1 MSINKIWGC
10 KSLNSEQIVQNA
22 IGGLKEDFRNNR
34 NCFFNEHDLH
44 HVFFCKLSQLRN
56 LVRPEYPT
64 RRRFFT
70 DKEDSN
76 EYIRGK
82 HSFPP
87 RGENVPK
94 RSRRGHYDFA
104 ILDED
109 FYSEFKGLS
118 DRFERLSSK
127 NVDTNLDQEGRKYVD
142 IAIEFKYITGQCQ
155 RENIEFCIFKLKEAE
170 EVRKKIFLV
179 FIRKEGI
186 SPERYEKIINFL
198 NKMKEESKEIE
209 MDIIEHEDDRQ
220 VLFS

>member
-1 MSINKIWGC
+1 M
-10 KSLNSEQIVQNA
+10 NSEEIVQNA
-22 IGGLKEDFRNNR
+22 IEALKEDFRKNR
-34 NCFFNEHDLH
+34 DCFFNEHDLH
-44 HVFFCKLSQLRN
+44 HVFFCKLSQLGN
-56 LVRPEYPT
+56 LVRGEYPT

-70 DKEDSN
+70 DKEDSDG
-76 EYIRGK
+76 YIRGK

-104 ILDED
+104 ILGED

-127 NVDTNLDQEGRKYVD
+127 NVDTNLDQKGRKYVD
-142 IAIEFKYITGQCQ
+142 IAIQFKYITGKCQ
-155 RENIEFCIFKLKEAE
+155 RENIEFDIFKLNEAE

-179 FIRKEGI
+179 FIRKGGM

-198 NKMKEESKEIE
+198 GKMKTESKEIE
-209 MDIIEHEDDRQ
+209 MEVIEHEDDRQ